1 MPKILLDSDAYYP
14 VYLPV
19 STPRPG
25 LDEVTL
31 SDAEYELWTSATA
44 SWEYLNALIDH
55 RLHPADGSE
64 YVAQKRAAM
73 NAAGIPTPATPD
85 ERSPKEP
92 HDI

>member
-14 VYLPV
+14 VYIPA
-19 STPRPG
+19 TPRPG

-31 SDAEYELWTSATA
+31 SDAEYELWKSATA

-55 RLHPADGSE
+55 RLHPADGGAG
-64 YVAQKRAAM
+64 YVEQKRQAM

-85 ERSPKEP
+85 KQSPKEP
-92 HDI
+92 HGI